1 MSVSIIQAA
10 AAFRAPGKV
19 IDAIPYGSG
28 HINDTYLVT
37 FESKTGQTALI
48 FQKINSRVFRKPDL
62 LMENISRVT
71 SHMEQYYKKIENPEN
86 DYSRRYLRLIPTRNE
101 QFCYIDEENNYW
113 RAYNFIDHATTYDIV
128 ANKYQAFE
136 AARAFAIFQKRL
148 VNLPGERLH
157 ETIPDFHNTPGRIK
171 SLHEAIKDDSEGR
184 VRMAADEIDFL
195 LQREVEGS
203 KIITLMAEGKL
214 PERIT
219 HNDTK
224 LNNVMIDNESGEGIC
239 VIDLDTVMPGSV
251 LYDFGD
257 MVRTSTSPAAED
269 ETDISKVTMQM
280 NMFEALVKGYLSEAS
295 DFLTPLENELLPF
308 SGKLITLNI
317 GVRFL
322 TDFLSGDIY
331 FKTHRENHNLERC
344 RTQIALIKSI
354 EKQFE
359 EMIEVVE
366 KESAHHKINSNGR
379 RTGSL
384 NLQV

>member
-10 AAFRAPGKV
+10 AAFQTPGKV

-37 FESKTGQTALI
+37 FESKTGKTALI
-48 FQKINSRVFRKPDL
+48 FQKINSRVFRKTDL

-71 SHMEQYYKKIENPEN
+71 SHMEQYYKKIENPED

-101 QFCYIDEENNYW
+101 QFYYIDEENNYW
-113 RAYNFIDHATTYDIV
+113 RSYNFIDHATTYDIV

-136 AARAFAIFQKRL
+136 AAKAFAVFQKRL
-148 VNLPGERLH
+148 IDLPGERLH
-157 ETIPDFHNTPGRIK
+157 ETIPNFHNTPGRIK
-171 SLHEAIKDDSEGR
+171 SLHEAIKADSEGR
-184 VRMAADEIDFL
+184 ALMAADEIEFL
-195 LQREVEGS
+195 LQREVEGT
-203 KIITLMAEGKL
+203 KIVTLMEEGKL

-224 LNNVMIDNESGEGIC
+224 LNNVMIDNESSEGIC

-269 ETDISKVTMQM
+269 EKDSSKVTMQM

-295 DFLTPLENELLPF
+295 DFLTPLEKQLLPF

-322 TDFLSGDIY
+322 TDFLSGDVY
-331 FKTHRENHNLERC
+331 FKTHRKNHNLERC

-354 EKQFE
+354 EKQFQ
-359 EMIEVVE
+359 EMVDIVG
-366 KESAHHKINSNGR
+366 KES
-379 RTGSL
+379 
-384 NLQV
+384 